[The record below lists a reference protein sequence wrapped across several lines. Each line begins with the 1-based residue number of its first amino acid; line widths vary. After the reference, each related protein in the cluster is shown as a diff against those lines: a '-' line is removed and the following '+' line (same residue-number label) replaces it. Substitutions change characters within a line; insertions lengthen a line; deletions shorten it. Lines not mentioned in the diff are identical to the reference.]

1 MNWSFLGKILV
12 WLIRPLS
19 FVSKKRELFTKFT
32 RYKSI
37 NHNFPTPGNSR
48 NAKIPKPI
56 LWMVL
61 LASLL
66 LSGCVQ
72 YDVGVNFDNSNH
84 GELVQH
90 IKLGERLTSFSGD
103 YVYEWLNSIERRAR
117 KLEGKTRRISP
128 EEIIVTVPF
137 SNGQELQEKFNEFF
151 NSRTNQK
158 PESVQ
163 SGSNSELP
171 KIESNLLIEQN
182 NFLLFVRNRLIYDL
196 DLRSL
201 SLIASNGNVLA
212 NTGSILDL
220 DFSLKTPFGA
230 KNIPIAENAIEPEK
244 NKNQLVWKLRTGE
257 LNHIE
262 VVFWLP
268 SPLGIGALLIALFVW
283 GGLYLRYTFMP
294 DPRIQFAPKPTVS
307 QSAVAE

>member
-1 MNWSFLGKILV
+1 MNSSYLGKIFT
-12 WLIRPLS
+12 WLMRPLS
-19 FVSKKRELFTKFT
+19 FVLEKRELLTKFAG
-32 RYKSI
+32 RKSI
-37 NHNFPTPGNSR
+37 NSIFSSAQKSR
-48 NAKIPKPI
+48 NAKTPKPI
-56 LWMVL
+56 LWVVL

-72 YDVGVNFDNSNH
+72 YDVGVNFSNSNH

-128 EEIIVTVPF
+128 EEVIVTIPF
-137 SNGQELQEKFNEFF
+137 TNGQELQEKFNEFF
-151 NSRTNQK
+151 NSRVNQQTE
-158 PESVQ
+158 PVASES
-163 SGSNSELP
+163 GSELP
-171 KIESNLLIEQN
+171 KVESNLLIEQN
-182 NFLLFVRNRLIYDL
+182 NFLLVVRNRLIYDL

-220 DFSLKTPFGA
+220 DFSLKTPLGA
-230 KNIPIAENAIEPEK
+230 QNIPVGENAIEPEK
-244 NKNQLVWKLRTGE
+244 NNNQLLWKLRTGE

-283 GGLYLRYTFMP
+283 GGIYLRYTFMP
-294 DPRIQFAPKPTVS
+294 DPRLQFAPKAAVS
-307 QSAVAE
+307 ESVVAE